1 MNADFD
7 VRTSK
12 SLLEKLRVF
21 EDRQAWSRFMSLY
34 LPMIQTWGKR
44 FGLAQDDVEELTS
57 RLLTKLV
64 EVMPRFDYDPAKG
77 NFRSW
82 LKTVTQRELITF
94 ARERQRRMPGA
105 GLMLDQAD
113 DIDDLVTS
121 LQERSEGMLH
131 CLQDALKEIESEY
144 QGAEQKSWEMFQR
157 IFLAG
162 QAIEPVAAEFG
173 LSYHAAAMRVQ
184 RIKKKIRSRALQLAL
199 QRGQSP

>member
-21 EDRQAWSRFMSLY
+21 EDRQAWSQFMSLY

-44 FGLAQDDVEELTS
+44 FGLAQDDAEELTS
-57 RLLTKLV
+57 LLLTKLV

-77 NFRSW
+77 NLRGW

-94 ARERQRRMPGA
+94 ARERQRRIPGG
-105 GLMLDQAD
+105 GLMFDQAD
-113 DIDDLVTS
+113 DVDDLVTS
-121 LQERSEGMLH
+121 LHERSEGMLH
-131 CLQDALKEIESEY
+131 SLQDALKEVQSEY
-144 QGAEQKSWEMFQR
+144 QGEEQRSWEMFRR

-162 QAIEPVAAEFG
+162 Q
-173 LSYHAAAMRVQ
+173 
-184 RIKKKIRSRALQLAL
+184 RSSRWRPGSACRTTPPPCACTGS
-199 QRGQSP
+199 RRR